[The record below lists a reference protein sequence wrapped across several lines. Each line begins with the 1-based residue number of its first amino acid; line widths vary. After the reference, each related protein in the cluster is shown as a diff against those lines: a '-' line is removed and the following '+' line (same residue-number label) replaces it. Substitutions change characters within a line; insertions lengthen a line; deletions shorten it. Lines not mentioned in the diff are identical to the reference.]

1 MESPETETTEST
13 ESVVSA
19 EGAFDEVRA
28 RFAGRPDVGE
38 GRMFH
43 CDGLTCGGKF
53 FATLSRDDQML
64 VKLPADRVTELVTSG
79 VSLPFDANKGR
90 VMREWTLVPL
100 SSVDEWA
107 PIAEEAFAFAQT
119 LAAKPRRR

>member
-1 MESPETETTEST
+1 VT
-13 ESVVSA
+13 A
-19 EGAFDEVRA
+19 EDAFDEVRA
-28 RFAGRPDVGE
+28 MFVGRPDVGV

-64 VKLPADRVTELVTSG
+64 VKLPAARVTELVTSG

-90 VMREWTLVPL
+90 VMKEWTLVPY
-100 SSVDEWA
+100 SSVEQW
-107 PIAEEAFAFAQT
+107 PEIAEEAYAFGQT
-119 LAAKPRRR
+119 LAARARR